1 MLHSGAESVVI
12 NAMQKKME
20 DCLPG
25 YVGCAAHRE
34 SVVIVVLAWHLPLK
48 GVRWTHAWCII
59 STDRELL
66 F

>member
-1 MLHSGAESVVI
+1 
-12 NAMQKKME
+12 MQKKME